1 MIEETLVII
10 KPEGVKKGIVGEII
24 SRFEKKGLRI
34 KKLALKQIPVD
45 LAKEH
50 YAHQSDKPYFQ
61 GIIDAFTCGE
71 VVLMILEGNE
81 AIQVVRNLVGSTD
94 PIKALPGT
102 IRGDFGSVLPLNVIH
117 ASDSTESAQV
127 EIARFFGV

>member
-1 MIEETLVII
+1 
-10 KPEGVKKGIVGEII
+10 
-24 SRFEKKGLRI
+24 
-34 KKLALKQIPVD
+34 
-45 LAKEH
+45 
-50 YAHQSDKPYFQ
+50 
-61 GIIDAFTCGE
+61 
-71 VVLMILEGNE
+71 MILEGNE